1 VFECARG
8 HALSPWVLRA
18 RGKIDSGRCQRESG
32 LAAVGGPCQN
42 AHMRKARP
50 LYAGEEVGLD
60 IANTIYALDSTTV
73 DLSLTL
79 FPWASFRKTKAGIKM
94 HTQIDLRGPIPTC
107 VMFSGQ
113 RSHSSSNAAESS
125 GWRPGKTLTGLPMAS
140 WKWGCSTG
148 VGDSPVA
155 VENECAPRHSRA
167 KSPPLGPYG
176 HLRQNR
182 S

>member
-1 VFECARG
+1 
-8 HALSPWVLRA
+8 
-18 RGKIDSGRCQRESG
+18 
-32 LAAVGGPCQN
+32 
-42 AHMRKARP
+42 M
-50 LYAGEEVGLD
+50 D

-176 HLRQNR
+176 PLRQNR